1 MKLGYGGKDNRGWI
15 QAAIGEDGAISGFPE
30 IPANGDNKL
39 QGRGRAKRGA
49 QSSPADGY
57 DKAGKEDPGLYD
69 DDIGCPLWAKRYGRC
84 SSRRS

>member
-39 QGRGRAKRGA
+39 QGRCPGAEQKEVLNRLRLMGMTKRAKRIRA
-49 QSSPADGY
+49 Y
-57 DKAGKEDPGLYD
+57 TMT
-69 DDIGCPLWAKRYGRC
+69 I
-84 SSRRS
+84 